1 MIGSQ
6 RVMKLATVARR
17 FTCHLTGLTRRS
29 VAVVVGLLCLVAL
42 AGAADAQTHPRLTKP
57 GRYPVRIDSA
67 PAGATVYIDKK
78 EYGAVGVTPWETKLL
93 AESYTII
100 LELDGYES
108 GQKTIKIARS
118 RRRQDT
124 FIPLVKKLDP
134 PRIDVRADADG
145 AVFGASVMLDG
156 QAQGSAPVL
165 ITTTPGRHLLELK
178 KEGYEPFSSWQEVKV
193 NEKVTVTPVL
203 RPVAKP
209 KLGTIVVEA
218 DVPDAAVLLDG
229 NPVQGTTPV
238 VITDVIE
245 GLHVIEV
252 RKEPALPWKQT
263 VQVIAGAQAKVRA
276 ELKATLGGQGGTIR
290 VLSNV
295 AGAKVFLDGT
305 EMGAVPVDIT
315 DVKPGEHVLEVKA
328 PGYQDHDERVTINA
342 GQAMVLKL
350 DLNPEAGKADVGT
363 LKVVS
368 AVPEAEVFIDGAA
381 IGKVPQEK
389 QIPRGD
395 HFVVV
400 KLPGFKTFE
409 QKIRLEAGQTLTVS
423 ADLRAV
429 GRLRVVSDPAGA
441 DVMINGISV
450 GVTPIDLPEV
460 EVGKTIVT
468 VQKAGFRKWEEVLD
482 IKGGANEI
490 RQANLKVAG
499 KTDDELKAE
508 QRGLSSFGAVTLP
521 RGRSTVDLGIGYPYF
536 LETKITV
543 GAGKMS
549 SFGFDAGVGVRSL
562 GARQEIGLG
571 IRLQVADKAPFS
583 AAVFGDL
590 WWGSKLF
597 DDSKRNGATFNA
609 GAVASL
615 TAFTH
620 VTVSGRLYLNMWSDR
635 HCPER
640 LTSAQGEAATFDGD
654 PITVCQE
661 YSNASTGVQPQL
673 TPADIARAEDL
684 TGEEGN
690 GFFSRDGGVRLM
702 MSAIAEIALK
712 QRWNGWFVLEGAP
725 FQSERALFTDMF
737 TAPMLKTDYVTYAR
751 IGATYKF

>member
-1 MIGSQ
+1 
-6 RVMKLATVARR
+6 MKLATVLSSALRPY
-17 FTCHLTGLTRRS
+17 LAL
-29 VAVVVGLLCLVAL
+29 VAGLLCLFAL
-42 AGAADAQTHPRLTKP
+42 AGSASAQTHPRLTKP
-57 GRYPVRIDSA
+57 GKYPVRIDSA
-67 PAGATVYIDKK
+67 PPGATVYIDKK
-78 EYGAVGVTPWETKLL
+78 ELGAVGVTPWETKLL
-93 AESYTII
+93 DQSYTII
-100 LELDGYES
+100 LELEGYEL

-118 RRRQDT
+118 RKRQDT

-134 PRIDVRADADG
+134 PRIDVRSDADSS
-145 AVFGASVMLDG
+145 VFGATVMLDG

-178 KEGYEPFSSWQEVKV
+178 KEGFEPFSSWQEVKV

-203 RPVAKP
+203 KPVAKA
-209 KLGTIVVEA
+209 KVGTVVVEA
-218 DVPDAAVLLDG
+218 DVADATVLLDG

-238 VITDVIE
+238 VITDVLE

-263 VQVIAGAQAKVRA
+263 VQVTAGAQAKVRA

-295 AGAKVFLDGT
+295 AGAQVFLDGT
-305 EMGAVPVDIT
+305 EMGAVPVDIK
-315 DVKPGEHVLEVKA
+315 DVKTGEHVLEVKA
-328 PGYQDHDERVTINA
+328 PGYQDHEERVTINA

-350 DLNPEAGKADVGT
+350 DLNAEAGKADVGT

-368 AVPEAEVFIDGAA
+368 AVPDADVFIDGAA

-389 QIPRGD
+389 QVPRGD

-400 KLPGFKTFE
+400 KLLGFKTFE

-429 GRLRVVSDPAGA
+429 GRLRLVSDPAGA
-441 DVMINGISV
+441 DVLINGVSV

-468 VQKAGFRKWEEVLD
+468 VQKAGFRKWEEEID

-499 KTDDELKAE
+499 KTDDEMLAE

-521 RGRSTVDLGIGYPYF
+521 RGRSTVDIGLGYPYF

-543 GAGKMS
+543 GAGKMAN
-549 SFGFDAGVGVRSL
+549 FGFDAGVGVRTL

-571 IRLQVADKAPFS
+571 VRLMIADKNPF
-583 AAVFGDL
+583 AAALFSDL

-620 VTVSGRLYLNMWSDR
+620 VTVSGRLYLNFFSDR

-640 LTSAQGEAATFDGD
+640 LTSQQGQEAEFDGE
-654 PITVCQE
+654 PISVCRE
-661 YSNASTGVQPQL
+661 YSNASTGVDPRL
-673 TPADIARAEDL
+673 TPGEIVRAEDL
-684 TGEEGN
+684 TGQSGA
-690 GFFSRDGGVRLM
+690 GFFTRDGGVRMM
-702 MSAIAEIALK
+702 MSVIAEVALK

-737 TAPMLKTDYVTYAR
+737 TAPMLKTDYATYAR

>member
-1 MIGSQ
+1 
-6 RVMKLATVARR
+6 MKLDSLPLRIARR
-17 FTCHLTGLTRRS
+17 LIHRLGRRS
-29 VAVVVGLLCLVAL
+29 IALAVGLLCLV
-42 AGAADAQTHPRLTKP
+42 GATGRGDAQTHPRLTKP
-57 GRYPVRIDSA
+57 GKYAVRIDSA
-67 PAGATVYIDKK
+67 PPGATVYIDKK
-78 EYGAVGVTPWETKLL
+78 EYGPVGVTPWETKLL
-93 AESYTII
+93 DQSYTII
-100 LELDGYES
+100 LELEGYET

-118 RRRQDT
+118 RKRQDT

-134 PRIDVRADADG
+134 PRIDVRSDADS
-145 AVFGASVMLDG
+145 AVFGAAVFLDG

-165 ITTTPGRHLLELK
+165 ITTIPGRHLLELK

-203 RPVAKP
+203 KPIAKP

-218 DVPDAAVLLDG
+218 DVPDATVLLDG

-252 RKEPALPWKQT
+252 RKEPAIPWKQT
-263 VQVIAGAQAKVRA
+263 VQVTAGAQAKVRG
-276 ELKATLGGQGGTIR
+276 ELKATIGGQGGIIR
-290 VLSNV
+290 VMSNV

-305 EMGAVPVDIT
+305 EMGAVPIDIK
-315 DVKPGEHVLEVKA
+315 DVKPGDHVVEVRA
-328 PGYQDHDERVTINA
+328 PGYQDSEERVTMNA
-342 GQAMVLKL
+342 GQSMLLKL

-368 AVPEAEVFIDGAA
+368 AVPDADVFIDGAA

-400 KLPGFKTFE
+400 KLAGYKTFE

-429 GRLRVVSDPAGA
+429 GRLRIVSDPTGA
-441 DVMINGISV
+441 DVLINGVSV

-468 VQKAGFRKWEEVLD
+468 VQKAGYRKWEEELD

-499 KTDDELKAE
+499 KSDDELLAE

-543 GAGKMS
+543 GAGKMAN
-549 SFGFDAGVGVRSL
+549 FGLDAGVGVRTF
-562 GARQEIGLG
+562 GARSEIGLG
-571 IRLQVADKAPFS
+571 VRLQVADRAPFS
-583 AAVFGDL
+583 AAVFSDL

-597 DDSKRNGATFNA
+597 DDSKRNGATFNV
-609 GAVASL
+609 GGVASL

-635 HCPER
+635 HCPDR
-640 LTSAQGEAATFDGD
+640 DNATNTFDGD
-654 PITVCQE
+654 PIEICKKYNDELV
-661 YSNASTGVQPQL
+661 SGGAL
-673 TPADIARAEDL
+673 TPGDKARAEGL
-684 TGEEGN
+684 TGQTGPD
-690 GFFSRDGGVRLM
+690 FFTRDGGIRLM
-702 MSAIAEIALK
+702 TSVIAEIALK
-712 QRWNGWFVLEGAP
+712 QRWNAWFVLEGAP
-725 FQSERALFTDMF
+725 FQDERALFTDMF

-751 IGATYKF
+751 VGATYKF